1 MISRATL
8 DQLTQDLLA
17 HLAASPDLVG
27 ALSAETGLAPGDLRR
42 LAARTPEDLAAA
54 LLDFICGDDSRLI
67 GFAEA
72 SGWPAAR
79 VAYARAALEAGA
91 VG

>member
-1 MISRATL
+1 M
-8 DQLTQDLLA
+8 
-17 HLAASPDLVG
+17 AAAVKLRMDYS
-27 ALSAETGLAPGDLRR
+27 ALDLRR

-54 LLDFICGDDSRLI
+54 LLDFICGDDARLI

-72 SGWPAAR
+72 SGWTAAR